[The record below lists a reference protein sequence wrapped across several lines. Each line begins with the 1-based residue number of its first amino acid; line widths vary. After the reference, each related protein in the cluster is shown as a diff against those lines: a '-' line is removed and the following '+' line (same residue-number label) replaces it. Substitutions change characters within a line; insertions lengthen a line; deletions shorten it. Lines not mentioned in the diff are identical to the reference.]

1 MLAGQKDEGE
11 EEDHPGNWEV
21 SYRSHNFLWRPE
33 SLPAV
38 PLPLSGKA
46 QGE

>member
-1 MLAGQKDEGE
+1 MREKRRTVLETGKFPTEAYD
-11 EEDHPGNWEV
+11 
-21 SYRSHNFLWRPE
+21 FLWRPE